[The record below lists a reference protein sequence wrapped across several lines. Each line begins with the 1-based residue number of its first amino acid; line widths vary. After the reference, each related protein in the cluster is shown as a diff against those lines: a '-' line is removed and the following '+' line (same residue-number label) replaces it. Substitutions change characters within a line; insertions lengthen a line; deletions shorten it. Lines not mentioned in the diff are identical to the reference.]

1 MHTECKAS
9 KEEKGKKCFVRC
21 TRPKEASL
29 TGIGALFAPTPEGRG
44 VTPFSRLFKT
54 STAQYPKQLF
64 THILKS
70 KSRVSLLGLRS
81 LLVSVLPD
89 AEI

>member
-1 MHTECKAS
+1 MHTECKTS

-54 STAQYPKQLF
+54 STAQYPGSYDCNNDWMIK
-64 THILKS
+64 IL
-70 KSRVSLLGLRS
+70 
-81 LLVSVLPD
+81 D
-89 AEI
+89 AKMTYIS